1 MSFDARPPVRRLTA
15 VVCVGALALAGLV
28 VASPGSPG
36 SASVADE
43 ATLASLVN
51 GARSAAGLPP
61 LAVDGAL
68 SATARSHSAAMAA
81 AGSLFHS
88 GNLAGAIGDA
98 AAGWTSIAEN
108 VAVAGSVTEAHRSL
122 MASSAHRANILGD
135 FTLLGVG
142 VVSGGDGRVWVTEHF
157 AKTTTTTVAAAP
169 APAPAPEPTPEPAPA
184 PVETVTLAAVESAP
198 VVEPAPAP
206 APKPK
211 RTAGRSTRR
220 VSVASSSAAPAGD
233 DVSCL
238 PPQAQDHG
246 QGHAYGRCEG
256 FTSNGQGLRGR

>member
-15 VVCVGALALAGLV
+15 VVCVGALALVGMV

-36 SASVADE
+36 SASTADE

-51 GARSAAGLPP
+51 GARTAAGLSP
-61 LAVDGAL
+61 LTVSGAL
-68 SATARSHSAAMAA
+68 STTARNHSAAMAA

-88 GNLAGAIGDA
+88 GNLAGAIGGAVAD
-98 AAGWTSIAEN
+98 WTSVAEN

-142 VVSGGDGRVWVTEHF
+142 VVSGSDGRVWVTEHF
-157 AKTTTTTVAAAP
+157 AKTTVTTVAP

-184 PVETVTLAAVESAP
+184 PAPVETVTLAAVETAP
-198 VVEPAPAP
+198 IVEPAP
-206 APKPK
+206 KPT
-211 RTAGRSTRR
+211 RTASRPTRR
-220 VSVASSSAAPAGD
+220 VSAASSSGAPAGD

-246 QGHAYGRCEG
+246 QGHAYGRCED

>member
-15 VVCVGALALAGLV
+15 VLCVGALALVGLV

-36 SASVADE
+36 SASTADE

-51 GARSAAGLPP
+51 GARTAAGLPP

-88 GNLAGAIGDA
+88 GNLAGAIGDSVT
-98 AAGWTSIAEN
+98 GWTSIAEN

-122 MASSAHRANILGD
+122 MASSAHRAHILGD
-135 FTLLGVG
+135 FNVLGVG
-142 VVSGGDGRVWVTEHF
+142 VVAGSDGRVWVTERF
-157 AKTTTTTVAAAP
+157 ARTATATVAP
-169 APAPAPEPTPEPAPA
+169 APAPASEPVPEPAPA
-184 PVETVTLAAVESAP
+184 PEPVPVATVVAAAVEPAP
-198 VVEPAPAP
+198 VVEPTP
-206 APKPK
+206 APKPRPR
-211 RTAGRSTRR
+211 RTTSRVAAAGGP
-220 VSVASSSAAPAGD
+220 APAGD

-238 PPQAQDHG
+238 PLQAQDHG
-246 QGHAYGRCEG
+246 QGHAYGRCED
-256 FTSNGQGLRGR
+256 FTSNGQGQRGG